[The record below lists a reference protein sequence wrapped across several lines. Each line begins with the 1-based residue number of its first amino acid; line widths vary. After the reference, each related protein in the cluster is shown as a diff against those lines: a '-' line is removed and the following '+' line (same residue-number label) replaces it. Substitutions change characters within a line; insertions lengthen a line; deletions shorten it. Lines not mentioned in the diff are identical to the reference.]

1 MVGALGRSDTSMLKS
16 WYPPTGMLPPDHTTL
31 LTYWVK
37 VPSPLVTGLGRFE
50 VVTWNCQPGV
60 GSTYK
65 PISGVSTGKS
75 TSSCV
80 VDALLSSFG
89 VRNEIS
95 ASEPPCCA
103 SYECIVT
110 CADAGSAINATRPPA
125 IPTAAATR
133 IIRPP
138 ITTPWSPSGDAPL
151 RLVGK

>member
-1 MVGALGRSDTSMLKS
+1 MVGTFGRSDTSMLKS

-31 LTYWVK
+31 LTYCVM
-37 VPSPLVTGLGRFE
+37 VPSPLVTGAGRFD

-65 PISGVSTGKS
+65 PIRGVATGKS

-80 VDALLSSFG
+80 VVALLSSLG

-95 ASEPPCCA
+95 ASDPPACP

-110 CADAGSAINATRPPA
+110 
-125 IPTAAATR
+125 
-133 IIRPP
+133 
-138 ITTPWSPSGDAPL
+138 
-151 RLVGK
+151 